1 MLISSCIN
9 FIGANTENTS
19 ESQKSTLEA
28 LGKVI
33 YMFDNFIGANTENTS
48 ELQNST
54 LEALGKVT
62 YMFDNFIGA
71 NTKKVN
77 YNTLVEQKPKPNRQL
92 NY

>member
-9 FIGANTENTS
+9 FIGANT
-19 ESQKSTLEA
+19 K
-28 LGKVI
+28 
-33 YMFDNFIGANTENTS
+33 NTS

-77 YNTLVEQKPKPNRQL
+77 SNTLVEQKPKCLKLSNEVMILHNIYNSEKGVQFKKI
-92 NY
+92 NFVS

>member
-1 MLISSCIN
+1 MFDN

-48 ELQNST
+48 ELQYF
-54 LEALGKVT
+54 G
-62 YMFDNFIGA
+62 
-71 NTKKVN
+71 
-77 YNTLVEQKPKPNRQL
+77 
-92 NY
+92 